1 MQLQA
6 QHEIKRRERDYE
18 KLQVLSPV
26 SQRMYLPARYISVE
40 CFVTIIRVRRS
51 SKGCAFAASILKP
64 VNRQIVASQLANCLL
79 PERPRHAVQGR
90 LRDLLVEKSR
100 EQKVALEAVG
110 RFRDTARVRA
120 KKSDEAMYQVCAG

>member
-1 MQLQA
+1 MPPQA

-18 KLQVLSPV
+18 KL
-26 SQRMYLPARYISVE
+26 
-40 CFVTIIRVRRS
+40 
-51 SKGCAFAASILKP
+51 
-64 VNRQIVASQLANCLL
+64 
-79 PERPRHAVQGR
+79 QGR

-120 KKSDEAMYQVCAG
+120 KKSDEAMYQVRQLWGATRILTSLMFGLVAQCSTPHESSGPASVHVP

>member
-1 MQLQA
+1 MRRQA

-18 KLQVLSPV
+18 RL
-26 SQRMYLPARYISVE
+26 
-40 CFVTIIRVRRS
+40 
-51 SKGCAFAASILKP
+51 
-64 VNRQIVASQLANCLL
+64 
-79 PERPRHAVQGR
+79 QGR

-120 KKSDEAMYQVCAG
+120 KKSDEAMYQVSFAASGIGKGSRSTGAAQGSFPMTSREKGRIT

>member
-1 MQLQA
+1 MRPVSTLQA

-18 KLQVLSPV
+18 RL
-26 SQRMYLPARYISVE
+26 
-40 CFVTIIRVRRS
+40 
-51 SKGCAFAASILKP
+51 
-64 VNRQIVASQLANCLL
+64 
-79 PERPRHAVQGR
+79 QGR

-120 KKSDEAMYQVCAG
+120 KKSDEAMYQVLTPRPLSAKAVGL